1 MKKQLLIAAVAATMG
16 TAAIADV
23 SITGAGFVKF
33 VNVDSGNATVAD
45 TNTTSQEMDLKVTG
59 KSGDTTAVMTFNM
72 DGATAAI
79 QGDAYMTTTI
89 AGVSLKAGQFE
100 GGKSNLTAKSGR
112 ADKVSASMDLAGIKV
127 TYEDNATNTGS
138 AVYLSGSVSGVNGTF
153 KKKDGSDEIHLSGSV
168 AGIGIAYRGIDSD
181 TTNKDVSEFVLT
193 GSFNGV
199 DATYAQTDADSS
211 ATINGDG
218 IYGDVNSGAVTT
230 INASVASAGTA
241 TTVAGTDLRTIKLST
256 SVAGNTVSWT
266 NTDIDGV
273 LAADDGSVDTIA
285 VSRSLAG
292 GTTLN
297 AKYVMKDMTATASD
311 TDTLE
316 VKLSV
321 KF

>member
-16 TAAIADV
+16 TAAIADI
-23 SITGAGFVKF
+23 SITGKGMVKF
-33 VNVDSGNATVAD
+33 VNVDSGNAATAD
-45 TNTTSQEMDLKVTG
+45 TNTTSQEMDLKITG

-72 DGATAAI
+72 DGGGAAI
-79 QGDAYMTTTI
+79 QGDAYLTTSI

-100 GGKSNLTAKSGR
+100 GGKSNLTAKSAR
-112 ADKVSASMDLAGIKV
+112 ADKVSASMDLAGVKV
-127 TYEDNATNTGS
+127 TYEDNETNTGS
-138 AVYLSGSVSGVNGTF
+138 AVYLSGSISGVNATY

-181 TTNKDVSEFVLT
+181 TADQDASEFVLT

-199 DATYAQTDADSS
+199 DVTYAEADADASR
-211 ATINGDG
+211 TLNGDG
-218 IYGDVNSGAVTT
+218 IYGDINSGAVT
-230 INASVASAGTA
+230 ADKDAL

-266 NTDIDGV
+266 NVDVDGI
-273 LAADDGSVDTIA
+273 LSANDGSVDTIA

-297 AKYVMKDMTATASD
+297 AKYVMKDMDATNNDS
-311 TDTLE
+311 DTLE

-321 KF
+321 SF

>member
-16 TAAIADV
+16 TAAIADI

-33 VNVDSGNATVAD
+33 TNVDSGNAATAD
-45 TNTTSQEMDLKVTG
+45 TNLTAQEMDLKVTG

-72 DGATAAI
+72 DGQATTI
-79 QGDAYMTTTI
+79 QGDAYMTTSI
-89 AGVSLKAGQFE
+89 AGVALKAGRFE
-100 GGKSNLTAKSGR
+100 GGKSNLTAKSAR
-112 ADKVSASMDLAGIKV
+112 ADKVSASMDLAGVKV
-127 TYEDNATNTGS
+127 TYEDNETNTGS
-138 AVYLSGSVSGVNGTF
+138 AVYLSGSVSGVNGTY

-181 TTNKDVSEFVLT
+181 TADQDASEFVLT

-199 DATYAQTDADSS
+199 DVTYAEADADASR
-211 ATINGDG
+211 TLNGDG
-218 IYGDVNSGAVTT
+218 IYGDINSGAVT
-230 INASVASAGTA
+230 ADSAAT

-266 NTDIDGV
+266 NVDVDGI
-273 LAADDGSVDTIA
+273 LSANDGSVDTIA

-297 AKYVMKDMTATASD
+297 AKYVMKDMDATNNDS
-311 TDTLE
+311 DTLE

-321 KF
+321 SF

>member
-1 MKKQLLIAAVAATMG
+1 MKKQLLIAAVAATM
-16 TAAIADV
+16 TSVAMADI
-23 SITGAGFVKF
+23 SISGKGMVKYT
-33 VNVDSGNATVAD
+33 NVDSGVAATAD
-45 TNTTSQEMDLKVTG
+45 TNTTAQEMDLTVTG

-72 DGATAAI
+72 DGAGAAI
-79 QGDAYMTTTI
+79 QGDAYLTTSI

-100 GGKSNLTAKSGR
+100 GGKSNLTAKSAR
-112 ADKVSASMDLAGIKV
+112 ADKVSASMDLAGVKV

-138 AVYLSGSVSGVNGTF
+138 AVYLSGSISGVNATY

-181 TTNKDVSEFVLT
+181 TADQDASEFVLT

-199 DATYAQTDADSS
+199 DVTYAEADADASR
-211 ATINGDG
+211 TLNGDG
-218 IYGDVNSGAVTT
+218 IYGDINSGAVT
-230 INASVASAGTA
+230 ADSAA
-241 TTVAGTDLRTIKLST
+241 ITTVAGTDLRTIKLST

-266 NTDIDGV
+266 NVDVDGI
-273 LAADDGSVDTIA
+273 LSANDGSVDTIA

-297 AKYVMKDMTATASD
+297 AKYVMKDMDATNNDS
-311 TDTLE
+311 DTLE

-321 KF
+321 SF